1 GKSQVFY
8 FYPDAGYAVASIV
21 IDGAKLPYTATS
33 YEFSNVQGAHTV
45 EVAFGPI
52 APPGPNGPI
61 DKVVHALNTAAASAA
76 AGDNPG
82 VFLLLALALASAAVC
97 VAAAT
102 RRRPTRT
109 RHAS

>member
-1 GKSQVFY
+1 
-8 FYPDAGYAVASIV
+8 
-21 IDGAKLPYTATS
+21 
-33 YEFSNVQGAHTV
+33 V

-61 DKVVHALNTAAASAA
+61 DKVVHALNTA